1 MFHNTLKVL
10 VDTHV
15 VVWWLEDA
23 SRLSRR
29 AIAILG
35 NRDNTIL
42 VSAAVGWE
50 MAIKVNLGKLKP
62 RSLLDSL
69 GRIIEQEEFSE
80 LPIFLE
86 SAVRAGM
93 LTVHHRDPFDR
104 LLVAQAQWLNV
115 PILSADAVLDQYGV
129 KRLW

>member
-69 GRIIEQEEFSE
+69 GRIMEQEEFSE
-80 LPIFLE
+80 LPISLE

-93 LTVHHRDPFDR
+93 LTVHHRDP
-104 LLVAQAQWLNV
+104 V
-115 PILSADAVLDQYGV
+115 
-129 KRLW
+129 

>member
-1 MFHNTLKVL
+1 VFHNTLKVL

-80 LPIFLE
+80 LPISLE
-86 SAVRAGM
+86 SAVRVGM